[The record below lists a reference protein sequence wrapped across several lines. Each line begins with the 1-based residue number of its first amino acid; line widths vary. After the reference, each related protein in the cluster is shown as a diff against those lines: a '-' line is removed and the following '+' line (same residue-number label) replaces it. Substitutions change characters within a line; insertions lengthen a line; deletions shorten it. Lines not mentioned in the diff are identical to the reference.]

1 MHAASLDKALDN
13 RPSNNPALTREP
25 VARSL
30 PINDS
35 GALLCCGIASGDTPV
50 VIRTGGQIRVLLAF
64 VHANNPTA
72 NPRPRALG
80 AWSSLSPT
88 VKGVACLPRSR

>member
-13 RPSNNPALTREP
+13 RPSNTPALTREP

-35 GALLCCGIASGDTPV
+35 GALLCGIASGDTPV
-50 VIRTGGQIRVLLAF
+50 VIRTEGQIRVFA
-64 VHANNPTA
+64 
-72 NPRPRALG
+72 
-80 AWSSLSPT
+80 
-88 VKGVACLPRSR
+88 GVCACQ

>member
-35 GALLCCGIASGDTPV
+35 GALLCCGI
-50 VIRTGGQIRVLLAF
+50 L
-64 VHANNPTA
+64 
-72 NPRPRALG
+72 
-80 AWSSLSPT
+80 W
-88 VKGVACLPRSR
+88 